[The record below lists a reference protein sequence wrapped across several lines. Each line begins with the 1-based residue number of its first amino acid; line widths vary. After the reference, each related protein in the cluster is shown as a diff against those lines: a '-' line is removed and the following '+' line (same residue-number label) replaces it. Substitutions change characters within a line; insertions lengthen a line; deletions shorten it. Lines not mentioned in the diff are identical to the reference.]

1 MSHLIRLYPLPP
13 QELSLAGAYLAHQL
27 REHGRKSQ
35 GVFIYSN
42 FIVSLD
48 GRIAI
53 PHPSRPGLMVPK
65 STANDRDWRLFQEL
79 AAQADLIIS
88 SGRYLRDWADGRA
101 QEILR
106 VDDPHFADLKQWRL
120 EQGLSPQPDLAI
132 ISNSLDFP
140 IPEVLRAGG
149 RKAIVFTSGK
159 PDRQR
164 LREIESKAGQ
174 VIVLEGESVDGAVM
188 ARYMGEL
195 GYRTVYS
202 AAGPKVLHLLLSGG
216 VLNRLYL
223 TFAHRLLGGKVF
235 STIVDGELFNL
246 PVDMPLDSLYFDP
259 YGLEGTGQ
267 LFAVYDRPPGS

>member
-1 MSHLIRLYPLPP
+1 MSHIIRLYPLPA
-13 QELSLAGAYLAHQL
+13 QEVPLKGAYLEHQL
-27 REHGRKSQ
+27 RRQARESGE
-35 GVFIYSN
+35 VFIYSN

-53 PHPSRPGLMVPK
+53 PHPTRPGLMVPK
-65 STANDRDWRLFQEL
+65 TTANDRDWRLFQEL
-79 AAQADLIIS
+79 AAQADLIIT

-106 VDDPHFADLKQWRL
+106 VDDPQFADLKQWRL
-120 EQGLSPQPDLAI
+120 DQGLSQQPDLAI

-149 RKAIVFTSGK
+149 RKAVVFTSGK
-159 PDRQR
+159 PDHQR
-164 LREIESKAGQ
+164 IRELESKAGK
-174 VIVLEGESVDGAVM
+174 VIVLEGESVDGALM
-188 ARYMGEL
+188 ARHMAEL

-223 TFAHRLLGGKVF
+223 TFAHRVLGGKVF
-235 STIVDGELFNL
+235 STIVDGELFE
-246 PVDMPLDSLYFDP
+246 PPTDMSLNALYFDP
-259 YGLEGTGQ
+259 FGLDGSGQ
-267 LFAVYDRPPGS
+267 IFLVYDRLSSW